1 MPQRYKEFLI
11 YANKWRFFYEKYR
24 IVSDDN
30 EQSPP
35 PSGHC
40 GKRTKTTDAGAKGPH
55 AEGGQARTKP
65 PMSEPQTEAGNQIA
79 LQKKKEKLR
88 AITRSRKRTKKK
100 KIPLLYGREGD
111 RDVQIVFG
119 RNGRKLFF
127 AGTFAGE
134 ALVAKAGESSAYKRS
149 YDEEPEL
156 RKS

>member
-11 YANKWRFFYEKYR
+11 YANKRRFFCEKYR

-40 GKRTKTTDAGAKGPH
+40 GKRTKTTDARAKGPH
-55 AEGGQARTKP
+55 AEGGQARTN
-65 PMSEPQTEAGNQIA
+65 E
-79 LQKKKEKLR
+79 
-88 AITRSRKRTKKK
+88 

-119 RNGRKLFF
+119 RNGR
-127 AGTFAGE
+127 
-134 ALVAKAGESSAYKRS
+134 
-149 YDEEPEL
+149 
-156 RKS
+156 